1 MLALQRAAARPA
13 AFLDARRASRTEVA
27 PARAAAAPRS
37 RAVTRA
43 PARLRLNA
51 VAGAAVV
58 CAASDDNAAEAQK
71 WIAAWR
77 QAAEQAGGQP
87 VAAKAAAASS
97 KASAVQ
103 AKAAGSAAGS
113 SAGGASAQQWAHF
126 AVAMAAFLAA
136 DRGLMAFAASN
147 GAHRG
152 GVGRAA
158 SRRR

>member
-37 RAVTRA
+37 RAVQRA
-43 PARLRLNA
+43 APRLRVSA

-58 CAASDDNAAEAQK
+58 CASASDDNAAEAQA

-77 QAAEQAGGQP
+77 AKQAGGQP
-87 VAAKAAAASS
+87 VAAKAAAAAS
-97 KASAVQ
+97 KPNAVQ
-103 AKAAGSAAGS
+103 AGGSAAGS
-113 SAGGASAQQWAHF
+113 SAGAASVQAWAHF

-147 GAHRG
+147 GAARG
-152 GVGRAA
+152 GVGSAA

>member
-13 AFLDARRASRTEVA
+13 AFVDARRASRTELA

-37 RAVTRA
+37 RAATRA

-58 CAASDDNAAEAQK
+58 CAASGDNAAEAQA
-71 WIAAWR
+71 WVAAWR
-77 QAAEQAGGQP
+77 AKQAGAQP
-87 VAAKAAAASS
+87 VASKATAAAS
-97 KASAVQ
+97 KPNAVQ
-103 AKAAGSAAGS
+103 ATAFGSAAGS

-126 AVAMAAFLAA
+126 AVAMGAFLAA
-136 DRGLMAFAASN
+136 DRGLVAFAASN
-147 GAHRG
+147 GARRG

>member
-13 AFLDARRASRTEVA
+13 AFGDARRASRTEVA

-37 RAVTRA
+37 RAVQRA

-58 CAASDDNAAEAQK
+58 CAASDDNAAEAQA

-77 QAAEQAGGQP
+77 AKQAGGQP
-87 VAAKAAAASS
+87 VATKAAAASS
-97 KASAVQ
+97 KPN
-103 AKAAGSAAGS
+103 AALATAGGSAAMS
-113 SAGGASAQQWAHF
+113 SAGGASAQAWAHF

-136 DRGLMAFAASN
+136 DRGLMAFASSN
-147 GAHRG
+147 GARLG
-152 GVGRAA
+152 GVARAA